1 MESRF
6 SQKKVCAR
14 FKPRTRN
21 FLTSHVMS
29 LLRIN
34 QMKVTFSLLLTPL
47 TPNQSRKLGGTT
59 RGGGVQEC
67 AGSSPLS
74 RSSLLGSNLPRTL
87 ANKHIHTCAHT
98 NKTHTQ
104 KDRLY
109 GEVKERSHPAG
120 CWLSALLSM
129 LTRTRLAFEAACRYD
144 IFANIPHSFYRA
156 FTNPERL
163 LKASLGSPPSL
174 VLYVS
179 DTLQSFGG
187 NLEEMSSTFSSLEK
201 KMEPFSLKPAASLTR
216 PDGSFVLASLA
227 SYTHC
232 CLLI

>member
-1 MESRF
+1 
-6 SQKKVCAR
+6 
-14 FKPRTRN
+14 
-21 FLTSHVMS
+21 
-29 LLRIN
+29 
-34 QMKVTFSLLLTPL
+34 MKVTFSLLLTPL
-47 TPNQSRKLGGTT
+47 TPNQSSKLGGTT
-59 RGGGVQEC
+59 RGVQEC

-201 KMEPFSLKPAASLTR
+201 KNGAFFSQTSSLTDAPR
-216 PDGSFVLASLA
+216 WLLRISLLSFL
-227 SYTHC
+227 HP
-232 CLLI
+232 LLFIDLIYGFC

>member
-1 MESRF
+1 
-6 SQKKVCAR
+6 
-14 FKPRTRN
+14 
-21 FLTSHVMS
+21 
-29 LLRIN
+29 
-34 QMKVTFSLLLTPL
+34 MKVTFSLLLTPL
-47 TPNQSRKLGGTT
+47 TPNQSSKLGGTT
-59 RGGGVQEC
+59 RGGGGVQEC

-201 KMEPFSLKPAASLTR
+201 KNGAFFSQTSSLTDAPR
-216 PDGSFVLASLA
+216 WLLRISLLSFL
-227 SYTHC
+227 HP
-232 CLLI
+232 LLFIDLIYGFC

>member
-1 MESRF
+1 
-6 SQKKVCAR
+6 
-14 FKPRTRN
+14 
-21 FLTSHVMS
+21 
-29 LLRIN
+29 
-34 QMKVTFSLLLTPL
+34 MKVTFSLLLTRL

-59 RGGGVQEC
+59 RGGVQEC

-232 CLLI
+232 CLSI

>member
-1 MESRF
+1 
-6 SQKKVCAR
+6 
-14 FKPRTRN
+14 
-21 FLTSHVMS
+21 
-29 LLRIN
+29 
-34 QMKVTFSLLLTPL
+34 MKVTFSLLLTPL

-59 RGGGVQEC
+59 RGGVQEC

-74 RSSLLGSNLPRTL
+74 RSSLLGSNLPCTL

-201 KMEPFSLKPAASLTR
+201 KNGAFFSQTSSLTDAPR
-216 PDGSFVLASLA
+216 WLLRISLLSFL
-227 SYTHC
+227 HP
-232 CLLI
+232 LLFIDLIYGFC